1 MGQGVVNKANRKL
14 VAGAIRVS
22 CAGASAKNGIAHLVL
37 CVSAVPASFDPAA
50 CLLLAAKVNDPKF
63 VINGNFPPLFDVR
76 RLRGPGRRHGPS
88 PIRGALTAALMSAM
102 ALAGA
107 DAQSIEKHM
116 DVSLRDVMDYEFA
129 VFAALD
135 FDVHPPPEEI
145 LPHFYRI
152 VSSFNRYSNVQEYLG
167 EKMHS
172 IFFLDEKA

>member
-1 MGQGVVNKANRKL
+1 
-14 VAGAIRVS
+14 
-22 CAGASAKNGIAHLVL
+22 
-37 CVSAVPASFDPAA
+37 
-50 CLLLAAKVNDPKF
+50 
-63 VINGNFPPLFDVR
+63 
-76 RLRGPGRRHGPS
+76 
-88 PIRGALTAALMSAM
+88 
-102 ALAGA
+102 
-107 DAQSIEKHM
+107 M

-172 IFFLDEKA
+172 IFFLDQKA